1 MEDIID
7 RFEFN
12 EMCDISVITI
22 DLFLYSREFIFLGFG
37 DDLRSSIR
45 RFSLQFL
52 HNCIGLHATM
62 KMSIM
67 TGLNSGH
74 VFIVEC

>member
-1 MEDIID
+1 MEDMID

-22 DLFLYSREFIFLGFG
+22 DLFLYSGEFIFLGFG

-52 HNCIGLHATM
+52 PRDAL
-62 KMSIM
+62 
-67 TGLNSGH
+67 
-74 VFIVEC
+74 